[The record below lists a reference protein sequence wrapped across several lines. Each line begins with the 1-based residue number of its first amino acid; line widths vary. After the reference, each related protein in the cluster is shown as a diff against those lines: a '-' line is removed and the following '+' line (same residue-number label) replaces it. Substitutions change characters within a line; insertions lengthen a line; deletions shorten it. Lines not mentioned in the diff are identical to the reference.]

1 MYSIAHSH
9 PSRSS
14 RDSHSHLQFPKI
26 SHCSALYR
34 GRRRVTLLQ
43 LFSWPQM
50 SQHSTE
56 TANLPLLSWCWL
68 SRGSL
73 DTAEGS
79 WAEKCALGVQLK
91 QFGKAEHYDL
101 TQFALIYF
109 SSWKKKIP
117 TQTPVFNFVNKSYW
131 LWLWSLLQICS
142 VQKRVSLLANS
153 GMQLSSAGRTAESW
167 FVFLAT
173 AQTLMGCPLR
183 GGLPRESGL
192 PWRQARC

>member
-1 MYSIAHSH
+1 MAPDVSTQHWDSK
-9 PSRSS
+9 PSS
-14 RDSHSHLQFPKI
+14 
-26 SHCSALYR
+26 
-34 GRRRVTLLQ
+34 
-43 LFSWPQM
+43 
-50 SQHSTE
+50 
-56 TANLPLLSWCWL
+56 PLLVLAQQRLSGHSRGEL
-68 SRGSL
+68 SREVCSGSA
-73 DTAEGS
+73 AEAVWKGR
-79 WAEKCALGVQLK
+79 ALWPHTICSYLFQQL
-91 QFGKAEHYDL
+91 
-101 TQFALIYF
+101 
-109 SSWKKKIP
+109 KKKIP